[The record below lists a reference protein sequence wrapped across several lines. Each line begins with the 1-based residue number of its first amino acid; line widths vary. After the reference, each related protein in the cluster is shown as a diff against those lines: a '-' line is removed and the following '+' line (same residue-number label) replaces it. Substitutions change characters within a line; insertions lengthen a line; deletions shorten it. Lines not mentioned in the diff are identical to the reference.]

1 MKIAFYNIFGELKNA
16 EQETLMRL
24 KYVLETQGHSL
35 LVLNRDGYIISECS
49 EKETFIEDV
58 PVDFMFTYN
67 TTDFAQIALPDI
79 FSVFAH
85 WSPVGFVINSQ
96 AVLELQM
103 MNCYDYFGCTY
114 ERDIFKT
121 FVQIDCNDPAFFGSS
136 VPADFV
142 VKPQKQKKRKL
153 FYVGINLERTFD
165 NMRYGTLLA
174 ELDKTGRLEIYGPKE
189 AFGKANLWAG
199 FESYQ
204 GEIPFDGRA
213 IMEKIN
219 QAGICLALNSP
230 MHNDANAVSNRT
242 YEAAA
247 AGAVIISDDNEFVH
261 EYFGD
266 SVFYLDRDMSE
277 EEASVRIME
286 ILDWVNENPEQA
298 YDMACRAQRV
308 FLEELTL
315 DVMTEEF
322 TRKTALAI
330 EKVHDIGL
338 QMDVIDVI
346 CFIDKG
352 EDYDIILTQVK
363 KQFYQ
368 NLHLIFVCGE
378 DVPLNTDIAYSCD
391 FVSGARSARG
401 KAFIEAGKLLQGK
414 YFMFMDRESILH
426 ARHIYKSHEVLSQ
439 RSELFSYSGCYLKR
453 TARTGKKY
461 IVMNNKPIL
470 RNEFLL
476 FRAASNEK
484 VDWHYRDRQTFYIE
498 TIFSR
503 SAALFKREILQYIDN
518 DELTLISDSVH
529 MYLAC
534 CSLIKANQLGRF
546 TYALTTGYWGS
557 SVAEAEKRVFN
568 YPRRHWYSNGRSAK
582 TIIKELNEAFFSYN
596 FECDASA
603 IRNRNFYGETTWYG
617 EAPFTD
623 EDRGDDLSPKVWI
636 SNKRRMVRFVKKFIP
651 RPIKEIMKKCI
662 HA

>member
-24 KYVLETQGHSL
+24 KYVLEKQGHEL
-35 LVLNRDGYIISECS
+35 LVIDRDGYIISQCG
-49 EKETFIEDV
+49 EKGTFIEDV
-58 PVDFMFTYN
+58 AVDFMFTYN
-67 TTDFAQIALPDI
+67 TTDFAQIALPDV

-85 WSPVGFVINSQ
+85 WSPVGFVINFQ
-96 AVLELQM
+96 ALLELQM

-114 ERDIFKT
+114 EKDVFKK
-121 FVQIDCNDPAFFGSS
+121 FVQIDCGDPAFFGSS
-136 VPADFV
+136 VPADFA
-142 VKPQKQKKRKL
+142 VKPQKQEKRRL

-174 ELDKTGRLEIYGPKE
+174 ELDKTGRLEIYGPRE
-189 AFGKANLWAG
+189 VFGRTNLWAG

-204 GEIPFDGRA
+204 GEIPFDGRT
-213 IMEKIN
+213 ILEKIN
-219 QAGICLALNSP
+219 QAGVCLALNSP

-261 EYFGD
+261 KYFGD
-266 SVFYLDRDMSE
+266 SVFYLERDMSE
-277 EEASVRIME
+277 EDASIRIME

-298 YDMACRAQRV
+298 YDMACRAQRA
-308 FLEELTL
+308 FLEKLTL
-315 DVMTEEF
+315 DVMAEEF

-330 EKVHDIGL
+330 EKVHDIRL

-346 CFIDKG
+346 CFIDKS
-352 EDYDIILTQVK
+352 EDYATILTQVK

-368 NLHLIFVCGE
+368 NLHLILVCRE
-378 DVPLNTDIAYSCD
+378 NLPLSADIPYPCD
-391 FVSGARSARG
+391 FVSGDRSTRG
-401 KAFIEAGKLLQGK
+401 KAFIEAAKLLKGK
-414 YFMFMDRESILH
+414 YFMFMDRESVLH
-426 ARHIYKSHEVLSQ
+426 GRHIYKTHEVLSQ
-439 RSELFSYSGCYLKR
+439 RSELFAYSGCYLKR

-476 FRAASNEK
+476 FRTASNEN
-484 VDWHYRDRQTFYIE
+484 VDWHYQDRQTFFIE
-498 TIFSR
+498 TVFSR
-503 SAALFKREILQYIDN
+503 SAALFKREILQYTN
-518 DELTLISDSVH
+518 SDELTLISDSVH

-534 CSLIKANQLGRF
+534 CSLIKADQLGRF
-546 TYALTTGYWGS
+546 TYALTTGYWGT
-557 SVAEAEKRVFN
+557 SVAETEKRVFD

-596 FECDASA
+596 FECDANA

-617 EAPFTD
+617 EVSFTD
-623 EDRGDDLSPKVWI
+623 EAGVDNSSPKVWI
-636 SNKRRMVRFVKKFIP
+636 SNKRRLVRFVKKFIP
-651 RPIKEIMKKCI
+651 RPIKEFMKKCI